1 MKQANILVY
10 LSLLISGSMGNK
22 EITKKQ
28 AQERAEFLRQ
38 ELNRHNYRYYVLNDP
53 EISDFEYDVMMMELA
68 SIEKM
73 YPELTTPDSPTMKVG
88 SDIAGRTPGAREFRQ
103 YRHRW
108 PMLSLGNTYNIEELQ
123 DFDRR
128 VREAA
133 GEKFAYSCELKF
145 DGTAICLSYSRGQL
159 VRALTRG
166 DGTVGDDVTENVR
179 TIPSIPTDIGDVPWD
194 FEIRGEIYM
203 PFASFNSLNEERAD
217 IGDTPFANPRNA
229 AAGSLKTL
237 DPEEVRRRGLECV
250 LYHIIGDNLPF
261 KYHSEALQWAAAHH
275 FPISEYSRLCLDMG
289 QVREYIREWDTRRKD
304 LPFATDGI
312 VIKVD
317 DLALQAR
324 LGFTAKSP
332 RWATAYKFKP
342 EQALTPLLSIDYQ
355 VGRTGAITPV
365 ANLEPVALSG
375 TTVKRASL
383 HNADQLEQLDIHI
396 GDWVYVEKGGEI
408 IPKITGVELSKR
420 PEGAPLPHFPTH
432 CPDCGSL
439 LVKDE
444 SEARHY
450 CLNEACPTRV
460 KGAFLHF
467 ISRKAMNI
475 NAGEATVDQ
484 LYDKGYIRELP
495 DLYRLDMEKL
505 LTLEGWKEKSA
516 GNFLDSIE
524 ASKRV
529 PFGRVLFALGIRHIG
544 ETTAKTLAS
553 RFRDIEMMEKA
564 SREEFLEVEDI
575 GDVIADS
582 LVEYFGNENHRRII
596 RELRDFGLQFA
607 DNTAASRL
615 SDRLAGCTVVISGN
629 FSRPR
634 DEMKAMITAH
644 GGKNT
649 GSVSSRTTYLLA
661 GEKAGPEKLA
671 KAEKLG
677 VKVISEEEFYSIINS

>member
-1 MKQANILVY
+1 
-10 LSLLISGSMGNK
+10 MGNK

-133 GEKFAYSCELKF
+133 GEKFAYNCELKF

-166 DGTVGDDVTENVR
+166 DGTVGDDVTDNVR
-179 TIPSIPTDIGDVPWD
+179 TIASIPTDIGDVPWD

-217 IGDTPFANPRNA
+217 IGDTPFANPRN
-229 AAGSLKTL
+229 
-237 DPEEVRRRGLECV
+237 D
-250 LYHIIGDNLPF
+250 
-261 KYHSEALQWAAAHH
+261 HSEALQWAAAHH
-275 FPISEYSRLCLDMG
+275 FPISEYSRLCLDMD
-289 QVREYIREWDTRRKD
+289 QVREYIHEWDTRRKD

-516 GNFLDSIE
+516 GNFLDSIA

>member
-1 MKQANILVY
+1 MAP
-10 LSLLISGSMGNK
+10 K
-22 EITKKQ
+22 EISKKQ
-28 AQERAEFLRQ
+28 AQERIEHLRT

-53 EISDFEYDVMMMELA
+53 EITDFEYDVMMMELA
-68 SIEKM
+68 SLEKM
-73 YPELTTPDSPTMKVG
+73 YPELTSPDSPTMRVG
-88 SDIAGRTPGAREFRQ
+88 SDIAGKTPGTREFRQ

-128 VREAA
+128 AREAS

-145 DGTAICLSYSRGQL
+145 DGTAISLSYSRGQL

-166 DGTVGDDVTENVR
+166 DGTVGDEVTDNVR
-179 TIPSIPTDIGDVPWD
+179 TIPSIPSDIGDVPWD

-217 IGDTPFANPRNA
+217 IGDAPFANPRNA

-275 FPISEYSRLCLDMG
+275 FPISEYSRLCLDMD
-289 QVREYIREWDTRRKD
+289 QVRDYITEWDTRRKD

-342 EQALTPLLSIDYQ
+342 EQALTPLLSVDFQ

-365 ANLEPVALSG
+365 ANLEPVSLSG
-375 TTVKRASL
+375 TTVRRASL

-420 PEGAPLPHFPTH
+420 PDDAPLPHFPTH

-475 NAGEATVDQ
+475 NAGEATIDQ

-505 LTLEGWKEKSA
+505 LTLDGWKEKSA

-544 ETTAKTLAS
+544 ETTAKTLAA
-553 RFRDIEMMEKA
+553 RFRDIGAMEKA
-564 SREEFLEVEDI
+564 SREDFLEVEDI

-582 LVEYFGNENHRRII
+582 LAEYFENENHRRII
-596 RELRDFGLQFA
+596 QELRDFGLQFA
-607 DNTAASRL
+607 DNTASSRF
-615 SDRLAGCTVVISGN
+615 SDRLEGCTVVISGN

-634 DEMKAMITAH
+634 DEMKALITAH

-649 GSVSSRTTYLLA
+649 GSVSGKTTYLLA

-671 KAEKLG
+671 KADKLG
-677 VKVISEEEFYSIINS
+677 IKIISEEEFYSIINS

>member
-1 MKQANILVY
+1 
-10 LSLLISGSMGNK
+10 MGNK

-28 AQERAEFLRQ
+28 AQERADYLRQ

-53 EISDFEYDVMMMELA
+53 EITDFEYDVMMMELA
-68 SIEKM
+68 SLEKM
-73 YPELTTPDSPTMKVG
+73 YPELASPDSPTVKVG
-88 SDIAGRTPGAREFRQ
+88 SDIAGKIPGAKEFRQ

-133 GEKFAYSCELKF
+133 GEKFAYNCELKF

-166 DGTVGDDVTENVR
+166 DGTVGDDVTDNVR
-179 TIPSIPTDIGDVPWD
+179 TIPSIPSDIGDVPWD

-275 FPISEYSRLCLDMG
+275 FPISEYSRLCLDMD

-317 DLALQAR
+317 DLALQTR

-355 VGRTGAITPV
+355 VGRTGAITPGAITPV
-365 ANLEPVALSG
+365 ANLEPVTLSG

-467 ISRKAMNI
+467 ISRKAM
-475 NAGEATVDQ
+475 
-484 LYDKGYIRELP
+484 
-495 DLYRLDMEKL
+495 
-505 LTLEGWKEKSA
+505 SA

-524 ASKRV
+524 ESKRV

-544 ETTAKTLAS
+544 ETTAKTLAA
-553 RFRDIEMMEKA
+553 RFRDIGAMEKA
-564 SREEFLEVEDI
+564 SREDFVDVEDI

-582 LVEYFGNENHRRII
+582 LVEYFENEDHLRII
-596 RELRDFGLQFA
+596 QELRDFGLQFA
-607 DNTAASRL
+607 DNSAASRL
-615 SDRLAGCTVVISGN
+615 SDRLAGSTVVVSGN

-634 DEMKAMITAH
+634 DEMKALIAAH

-649 GSVSSRTTYLLA
+649 GSVSGKTTYLLA

-671 KAEKLG
+671 RAQKLG
-677 VKVISEEEFYSIINS
+677 VKVITEEDFYSIINS

>member
-1 MKQANILVY
+1 
-10 LSLLISGSMGNK
+10 MGNK
-22 EITKKQ
+22 EISKKQ
-28 AQERAEFLRQ
+28 AQERIDFLRS

-53 EISDFEYDVMMMELA
+53 EITDFEYDVMMMELA
-68 SIEKM
+68 SLEKM
-73 YPELTTPDSPTMKVG
+73 YPELATQDSPTVRVG
-88 SDIAGRTPGAREFRQ
+88 SDIEGKAPGAREFRQ

-108 PMLSLGNTYNIEELQ
+108 PMLSLGNTYNIGELQ

-133 GEKFAYSCELKF
+133 GEKFAYNCELKF

-166 DGTVGDDVTENVR
+166 DGTVGDDVTDNVR
-179 TIPSIPTDIGDVPWD
+179 TISSIPSDIGDVPWD

-203 PFASFNSLNEERAD
+203 PFASFNALNEERAD

-261 KYHSEALQWAAAHH
+261 KYHSEALQWAASRH
-275 FPISEYSRLCLDMG
+275 FPISQYSRLCLDMDE
-289 QVREYIREWDTRRKD
+289 VRQYIEEWDTRRKE

-324 LGFTAKSP
+324 LGYTAKSP

-342 EQALTPLLSIDYQ
+342 EQALTKLLSVDYQ
-355 VGRTGAITPV
+355 VGRTGAVTPV
-365 ANLEPVALSG
+365 ANLDPVSLSG
-375 TTVKRASL
+375 TTVRRASL
-383 HNADQLEQLDIHI
+383 HNADQMEQLDIHI
-396 GDWVYVEKGGEI
+396 GDYVYVEKGGEI
-408 IPKITGVELSKR
+408 IPKITGVEVSKR
-420 PEGAPLPHFPTH
+420 PQDAVRPSFPTL
-432 CPDCGSL
+432 CPDCGSP

-450 CLNEACPTRV
+450 CTNEACPTRV

-475 NAGEATVDQ
+475 NAGDATIDQ
-484 LYDKGYIRELP
+484 LYDKGYIKELP

-505 LTLEGWKEKSA
+505 LTLDGWKERSA
-516 GNFLDSIE
+516 QNFLDSIA
-524 ASKRV
+524 ASVRV
-529 PFGRVLFALGIRHIG
+529 PFSRVLFALGIRHVG
-544 ETTAKTLAS
+544 ETTARTLTARMRS
-553 RFRDIEMMEKA
+553 IEAMEKA
-564 SREEFLEVEDI
+564 SKEDFLEVEDI
-575 GDVIADS
+575 GEVIADS
-582 LVEYFGNENHRRII
+582 LVDYFADSGHRRII
-596 RELRDFGLQFA
+596 EELRGFGLQFA
-607 DNTAASRL
+607 DNSAAAAV
-615 SDRLAGCTVVISGN
+615 SDRLAGCTVVVSGN

-634 DEMKAMITAH
+634 DEMKALITAH
-644 GGKNT
+644 GGRNT
-649 GSVSSRTTYLLA
+649 SSVSGRTTYLLA
-661 GEKAGPEKLA
+661 GEKAGPEKIA
-671 KAEKLG
+671 KAEKSG
-677 VKVISEEEFYSIINS
+677 VKIISEEEFYSIINS

>member
-1 MKQANILVY
+1 M
-10 LSLLISGSMGNK
+10 
-22 EITKKQ
+22 
-28 AQERAEFLRQ
+28 
-38 ELNRHNYRYYVLNDP
+38 D
-53 EISDFEYDVMMMELA
+53 
-68 SIEKM
+68 
-73 YPELTTPDSPTMKVG
+73 
-88 SDIAGRTPGAREFRQ
+88 
-103 YRHRW
+103 
-108 PMLSLGNTYNIEELQ
+108 
-123 DFDRR
+123 
-128 VREAA
+128 
-133 GEKFAYSCELKF
+133 
-145 DGTAICLSYSRGQL
+145 
-159 VRALTRG
+159 
-166 DGTVGDDVTENVR
+166 
-179 TIPSIPTDIGDVPWD
+179 
-194 FEIRGEIYM
+194 
-203 PFASFNSLNEERAD
+203 
-217 IGDTPFANPRNA
+217 
-229 AAGSLKTL
+229 
-237 DPEEVRRRGLECV
+237 
-250 LYHIIGDNLPF
+250 
-261 KYHSEALQWAAAHH
+261 
-275 FPISEYSRLCLDMG
+275 
-289 QVREYIREWDTRRKD
+289 QVREYIHEWDTRRKD

-516 GNFLDSIE
+516 GNFLDSIA

-615 SDRLAGCTVVISGN
+615 SD
-629 FSRPR
+629 
-634 DEMKAMITAH
+634 
-644 GGKNT
+644 
-649 GSVSSRTTYLLA
+649 GSPAVLSSSRA
-661 GEKAGPEKLA
+661 
-671 KAEKLG
+671 
-677 VKVISEEEFYSIINS
+677 ISPAPGMR

>member
-133 GEKFAYSCELKF
+133 GEKFAYNCELKF

-166 DGTVGDDVTENVR
+166 DGTVGDDVTDNVR
-179 TIPSIPTDIGDVPWD
+179 TIASIPTDIGDVPWD

-237 DPEEVRRRGLECV
+237 DPEEVRRRGLEC
-250 LYHIIGDNLPF
+250 
-261 KYHSEALQWAAAHH
+261 YHSEALQWAAAHH
-275 FPISEYSRLCLDMG
+275 FPISEYSRLCLDMD
-289 QVREYIREWDTRRKD
+289 QVREYIHEWDTRRKD

-516 GNFLDSIE
+516 GNFLDSIA

>member
-1 MKQANILVY
+1 
-10 LSLLISGSMGNK
+10 MGNK
-22 EITKKQ
+22 EISRKQ
-28 AQERAEFLRQ
+28 AQERIDFLRG

-53 EISDFEYDVMMMELA
+53 EITDFEYDVMMMELA
-68 SIEKM
+68 SLEKM
-73 YPELTTPDSPTMKVG
+73 HPELASPDSPTVRVG
-88 SDIAGRTPGAREFRQ
+88 SDIAGKTPGAKEFRQ

-108 PMLSLGNTYNIEELQ
+108 PMLSLGNTYSIDELQ

-128 VREAA
+128 VRDVA

-166 DGTVGDDVTENVR
+166 DGTVGDDVTDNVR
-179 TIPSIPTDIGDVPWD
+179 TIPSIPSDIGDVPWD

-203 PFASFNSLNEERAD
+203 PFASFNALNEERAD
-217 IGDTPFANPRNA
+217 IGDAPFANPRNA

-250 LYHIIGDNLPF
+250 LYHIIGENLPF
-261 KYHSEALQWAAAHH
+261 KYHSEALQWAASRN
-275 FPISEYSRLCLDMG
+275 FPISEYSRLCVSMDE
-289 QVREYIREWDTRRKD
+289 VRQYIGEWDTRRKD

-324 LGFTAKSP
+324 LGYTAKSP

-342 EQALTPLLSIDYQ
+342 EQALTRLQSIDYQ
-355 VGRTGAITPV
+355 VGRTGAVTPV
-365 ANLEPVALSG
+365 ANLDPVSLSG
-375 TTVKRASL
+375 TTVRRASL
-383 HNADQLEQLDIHI
+383 HNADQMELLDIRI
-396 GDWVYVEKGGEI
+396 GDYVYVEKGGEI

-420 PEGAPLPHFPTH
+420 PADAVRPHFPTL
-432 CPDCGSL
+432 CPDCGAP

-450 CLNEACPTRV
+450 CTNETCPTRV

-495 DLYRLDMEKL
+495 DLYRLDMERL
-505 LTLEGWKEKSA
+505 LTLDGWKERSA
-516 GNFLDSIE
+516 QNFLDSIAE
-524 ASKRV
+524 SLKV
-529 PFGRVLFALGIRHIG
+529 PFSRVLFALGIRHIG
-544 ETTAKTLAS
+544 ETTARTLAS
-553 RFRDIEMMEKA
+553 RMGSIEAMEQA
-564 SREEFLEVEDI
+564 SREDFLEVEDV

-582 LVEYFGNENHRRII
+582 LVEYFSNAEHRRII
-596 RELRDFGLQFA
+596 DELRGFGLQFA
-607 DNTAASRL
+607 DHSGASSI
-615 SDRLAGCTVVISGN
+615 SDRLAGCTVVVSGN

-634 DEMKAMITAH
+634 DEMKALITAH

-649 GSVSSRTTYLLA
+649 SSVSGRTTYLLA
-661 GEKAGPEKLA
+661 GEKAGPEKLS

>member
-1 MKQANILVY
+1 
-10 LSLLISGSMGNK
+10 MGNK

-275 FPISEYSRLCLDMG
+275 FPISEYSRLCLDMD

-324 LGFTAKSP
+324 LGYTAKSP

-475 NAGEATVDQ
+475 NAGEATIDQ

-505 LTLEGWKEKSA
+505 LTLDGWKEKSA

-524 ASKRV
+524 A
-529 PFGRVLFALGIRHIG
+529 
-544 ETTAKTLAS
+544 TLAA
-553 RFRDIEMMEKA
+553 RFRDIGAMEKA
-564 SREEFLEVEDI
+564 SREEFLDVEDI

-582 LVEYFGNENHRRII
+582 LVEYFENEGHRRII
-596 RELRDFGLQFA
+596 QELRNFGLQFA
-607 DNTAASRL
+607 DNSAASRL
-615 SDRLAGCTVVISGN
+615 SDRLAGSTVVVSGN

-634 DEMKAMITAH
+634 DEMKALIAAH

-649 GSVSSRTTYLLA
+649 GSVSGKTTYLLA

-671 KAEKLG
+671 KAQKLG
-677 VKVISEEEFYSIINS
+677 VKVITEEEFYSIINS